1 MSSDIPPLE
10 LSCFIFANLMLQ
22 LVEVGYIRL
31 ILPNSIP
38 VFTLHFRSSVCDML
52 MTIIVILI
60 IKISFGFDKI
70 QLLKDKNAPSEMI
83 EPHCAVCMWR

>member
-31 ILPNSIP
+31 ILPNSISFY
-38 VFTLHFRSSVCDML
+38 VTFS
-52 MTIIVILI
+52 IISLRHANDHN
-60 IKISFGFDKI
+60 S
-70 QLLKDKNAPSEMI
+70 NTNN
-83 EPHCAVCMWR
+83 